1 MKKDFTMMLG
11 VATMLCTTGF
21 CANVAQAQEAGG
33 GEYVP
38 TRIECVDAVPY
49 DDGMGLEYFYNA
61 DYVAQPDGDTYLG
74 FRQGEWYGNDTTIT
88 GIAVCTIQS
97 NAVNVTIPDSLSIDG
112 EKYPVVA
119 FDYSS
124 NFHNALCN
132 TSTSVKSLALP
143 ATIKMGDFNYYSTR
157 GNVGDF
163 YMMGGIEYISGSLE
177 NTTIHVCNEEDY
189 SMYYTLFTNANYNNI
204 VVPCGWEFDWVTV
217 NVEKPGE
224 FAETYLT
231 QNNYDWGAAMYV
243 KVTGN
248 INDIDLGAIK
258 NLTYL
263 QKLDLRET
271 AITSLP
277 QEFMYG
283 RTSLREVML
292 PETVTTIYGYAFY
305 GCRNL
310 QSFDLGDVNNIEDYV
325 FYGCSS
331 LGYIDLSGVT
341 SIGNSAFEEC
351 SSLNNIDLSGVTSIG
366 SDAFEDCT
374 SLTGIDLTSATSI
387 GSDAFYDC
395 TNLRTV
401 TLCNELSI
409 ISDDVFHNTA
419 IETITLPKNLEEVGS
434 NAFYNCTS
442 LVDVVFPSG
451 LKRINYNAFY
461 GCSKLTEV
469 SLPGTLS
476 YISSGA
482 FSRTALK
489 SMKCHAATPPVADGS
504 FVGEMDLSRTYLYVP
519 AFSKDFYRN
528 TAYWSDFFLMS
539 SLDEQVDYI
548 LVDRPLS
555 INLEEEDNDILNNR
569 PVIDLIYNNSE
580 NYGATVGELT
590 ATGAG
595 TLSAGRFNVNG
606 VLTYRSSYS
615 SSNSYPTL
623 VNYADKMRA
632 DSVTNTFIFRGS
644 NRWYFMSLP
653 YDVAVSEIVPG
664 ENTYWTI
671 RRYDSAARAAGETSA
686 TWVNLTNDDVME
698 AYKGYIVSSVYSD
711 DNNSGYPALTFFS
724 GNSTTKNNIFKSTDV
739 IIPLVEYEAEFAHN
753 RSWNLIGNPYPC
765 YFDMHYLNE
774 EFTAP
779 VTIYDGSNYV
789 AYSPVDDNL
798 VLRPYEAFFVQR
810 PLDAE
815 SVTFHEAG
823 RMHHTEAGMDTYRY
837 AAAPADP
844 DGRNVFNFNL
854 TDGTVGCDR
863 ARIVLNPEATAD
875 YEIGRDASKFFGDG
889 GKAQIYVSN
898 GVNYSIDERPVGD
911 GTATLGIRSGSEAAY
926 TLALDGRHSSEWT
939 VLLTDNATGMS
950 VNLSEDDYS
959 FTVSVGDD
967 ASRFTVAFLRG
978 TSGID
983 EISSIFGADA
993 QVTVTT
999 VAGITVFTGR
1009 LADIDVAAAGIYI
1022 ISNGDE
1028 TRKVFLK

>member
-74 FRQGEWYGNDTTIT
+74 FRRGSWYGNDTTIT
-88 GIAVCTIQS
+88 GIAVYTLQS
-97 NAVNVTIPDSLSIDG
+97 TAVNVTIPDSLSIDG
-112 EKYPVVA
+112 ERYPVVA
-119 FDYSS
+119 FEYESYFSD
-124 NFHNALCN
+124 ALNN

-143 ATIKMGDFNYYSTR
+143 ATIKVADFNYYSSW
-157 GNVGDF
+157 GNVTDL
-163 YMMGGIEYISGSLE
+163 YMMGGIEYVSGSLY
-177 NTTIHVCNEEDY
+177 NMAINVCNEEDY
-189 SMYYTLFTNANYNNI
+189 SMYYSLYANVNDNM
-204 VVPCGWEFDWVTV
+204 VFPCGWGFDWVTV

-224 FAETYLT
+224 FAEAYLT
-231 QNNYDWGAAMYV
+231 QNNHDWSAAVYV
-243 KVTGN
+243 KVTGD
-248 INDIDLGAIK
+248 INDIDLGNMI
-258 NLTYL
+258 NLASL

-277 QEFMYG
+277 REFMYD
-283 RTSLREVML
+283 RTSLREVLL
-292 PETVTTIYGYAFY
+292 PETVTAIGSYAFY
-305 GCRNL
+305 DCRNL
-310 QSFDLGDVNNIEDYV
+310 ESVDLGNAKIIGDYA
-325 FYGCSS
+325 FYRCSS
-331 LGYIDLSGVT
+331 LGYIDLSGIT
-341 SIGNSAFEEC
+341 TIGNSAFRIC
-351 SSLNNIDLSGVTSIG
+351 SSLDNIDLSGVASIG

-374 SLTGIDLTSATSI
+374 SLTSIDLTSATSI
-387 GSDAFYDC
+387 GGDAFYDC
-395 TNLRTV
+395 SNLRAV
-401 TLCNELSI
+401 TLCDELSV
-409 ISDDVFHNTA
+409 ISDDVFRNTA
-419 IETITLPKNLEEVGS
+419 IETITLPKNLVEIS
-434 NAFYNCTS
+434 SRAFYNCSS
-442 LVDVVFPSG
+442 LVDVVFQSG
-451 LKRINYNAFY
+451 LKRIENEAFY
-461 GCSKLTEV
+461 GCSNLAEV

-476 YISSGA
+476 YIGSGA
-482 FSRTALK
+482 FSNTALK
-489 SMKCHAATPPVADGS
+489 SMKCHAATPPMAGGS
-504 FVGEMDLSRTYLYVP
+504 FVEGIDLSRTYLYVP

-528 TAYWSDFFLMS
+528 TAYWSDFFLMN

-569 PVIDLIYNNSE
+569 PVIDLIYNNIES
-580 NYGATVGELT
+580 YGATVGELT

-606 VLTYRSSYS
+606 MLTYRNGYSSY
-615 SSNSYPTL
+615 NSYPTL

-632 DSVTNTFIFRGS
+632 DSVTNTFTFFGS
-644 NRWYFMSLP
+644 NRWYFISLP
-653 YDVAVSEIVPG
+653 YDVAVSEILPA

-698 AYKGYIVSSVYSD
+698 AYKGYIVSSVYSH

-779 VTIYDGSNYV
+779 VTIYDGRNYV

-823 RMHHTEAGMDTYRY
+823 RMHHTQAGMDIYNY
-837 AAAPADP
+837 VAAPADP

-854 TDGTVGCDR
+854 SDGTAGLDR
-863 ARIVLNPEATAD
+863 ARIVLNPDATAD

-889 GKAQIYVSN
+889 GYAQIYVSN
-898 GVNYSIDERPVGD
+898 DVNYSIDERPVGN
-911 GTATLGIRSGSEAAY
+911 GIATLGIRSGSEAAY

-939 VLLTDNATGMS
+939 VLLTDNATGMN

-959 FTVSVGDD
+959 FTASAGDD
-967 ASRFTVAFLRG
+967 ASRFTVEFLRG

-993 QVTVTT
+993 HVTVTT

-1009 LADIDVAAAGIYI
+1009 LADIDVTAAGIYI

-1028 TRKVFLK
+1028 ARKVFLK